1 MTSPEDRLRAA
12 LAAEASTVREE
23 DLRPLADPPAV
34 PPAAARRAAR
44 GWPRFLA
51 PIAAAAAVMLI
62 VGVAVAIGRSD
73 GAQPAGGVAPGAA
86 PTVRIGG
93 FPTGIAYDGAT
104 RTVYVATG
112 ETNVL
117 TVVNA
122 ATCNASSTA
131 GCAHVGHAVTGGR
144 DPIGVAVDDRTRTA
158 YVVNGGSDTVAVIN
172 AATCNAAVTS
182 GCSKRP
188 ALIRVPGGP
197 EFLAVDPRT
206 DTIYVAA
213 TSSGQVSVIN
223 GATCNAAVTSGCA
236 KKPATVSVGVGAFP
250 IAVDPGTDTVYVGTN
265 RDLVLIDGRTCDA
278 AVASGCRKVP
288 ATIPVGRYPAGIAV
302 DQAANA
308 IYVSSEAPGTVTVI
322 RRSTCSA
329 LDAAG
334 CTARLGTVT
343 VGSDPRGDAAD
354 PAVRTV
360 YVANS
365 GSNTV
370 SMISTAACGAA
381 SSRGC
386 NHPPAAFPVGA
397 SPRRIAVAAAVHT
410 VYIVNV
416 AAGTLSVINSATCNA
431 ADSRGCPAKSPRG
444 TGSSGSAGRRALG
457 GMESAC
463 APAVVASA
471 SGQPAGPLTLTS
483 VHVASGSVG
492 GRAWSLWSKRGVAGA
507 TGIEDGG
514 LVLGGR
520 WYGLCAGFPNVAEM
534 ELINAGTRGI
544 DYGFVQFPGKIAVRL
559 ASGGKLPS
567 PAVTEVKGMTFFI
580 GQLPRSACSYP
591 AMMLTAS
598 GSSGSAAH
606 RLSFGACA
614 SGKLVSITGSEG
626 EWGSGSGSASGLAG
640 SGLAGSLAGGGGG
653 ALSHAE
659 GQCSPQDTSVL
670 SGRPAGQLTR
680 SSAQVSSGSVGGQAW
695 SLWSRKGL
703 TGVRAVENG
712 GLVFGGRWYG
722 LCPGAPNPAEFE
734 LLNGGSHGIVY
745 GFVAN
750 PGSYAITLTPGR
762 ALAAPQIRRVMG
774 GTFFIGQLAKSACAY
789 PSLVLQATTRSVTD
803 MHHLEFGACS
813 PNKLVAISGGNGS
826 W

>member
-1 MTSPEDRLRAA
+1 M
-12 LAAEASTVREE
+12 
-23 DLRPLADPPAV
+23 
-34 PPAAARRAAR
+34 
-44 GWPRFLA
+44 
-51 PIAAAAAVMLI
+51 
-62 VGVAVAIGRSD
+62 
-73 GAQPAGGVAPGAA
+73 Q
-86 PTVRIGG
+86 
-93 FPTGIAYDGAT
+93 
-104 RTVYVATG
+104 
-112 ETNVL
+112 
-117 TVVNA
+117 
-122 ATCNASSTA
+122 
-131 GCAHVGHAVTGGR
+131 
-144 DPIGVAVDDRTRTA
+144 
-158 YVVNGGSDTVAVIN
+158 
-172 AATCNAAVTS
+172 
-182 GCSKRP
+182 
-188 ALIRVPGGP
+188 
-197 EFLAVDPRT
+197 
-206 DTIYVAA
+206 
-213 TSSGQVSVIN
+213 
-223 GATCNAAVTSGCA
+223 
-236 KKPATVSVGVGAFP
+236 
-250 IAVDPGTDTVYVGTN
+250 
-265 RDLVLIDGRTCDA
+265 
-278 AVASGCRKVP
+278 
-288 ATIPVGRYPAGIAV
+288 
-302 DQAANA
+302 
-308 IYVSSEAPGTVTVI
+308 
-322 RRSTCSA
+322 
-329 LDAAG
+329 
-334 CTARLGTVT
+334 
-343 VGSDPRGDAAD
+343 
-354 PAVRTV
+354 
-360 YVANS
+360 
-365 GSNTV
+365 
-370 SMISTAACGAA
+370 
-381 SSRGC
+381 
-386 NHPPAAFPVGA
+386 
-397 SPRRIAVAAAVHT
+397 
-410 VYIVNV
+410 
-416 AAGTLSVINSATCNA
+416 
-431 ADSRGCPAKSPRG
+431 
-444 TGSSGSAGRRALG
+444 
-457 GMESAC
+457 SAC

-471 SGQPAGPLTLTS
+471 SGQPAGPLTRAS

-492 GRAWSLWSKRGVAGA
+492 GQAWSLWSRKGVAGV

-591 AMMLTAS
+591 SAS
-598 GSSGSAAH
+598 GLAG
-606 RLSFGACA
+606 
-614 SGKLVSITGSEG
+614 
-626 EWGSGSGSASGLAG
+626 SGLAG